1 MLRDAWKIYKQSGD
15 ANADEHKVTKLAKWV
30 QSVNIPGTMMYFPSI
45 GTKISVLFTIPLGFA
60 TGLLAATIA
69 VGGFIGVPALMYVL
83 GVPALM
89 ASATELVI
97 AFVMGMGGTI
107 KYAISGYVDV
117 RLAMIILAGSLFGVQ
132 LGAIGTTYVKDF
144 MVKVV
149 MGIIM
154 MLVLVSR
161 GLKVPVY
168 LAEIGEID
176 PLSPSMVSFLDI
188 TSYIMLIAALAV
200 GAFIILYALV
210 SGYLKHSRELATES
224 ALVEQSKSAVAE
236 TFPTEITQLSPIG
249 RFERILFANDNSEFG
264 VGAKREAIRLVQRI
278 GGDLSIISVIVN
290 HSADEFMTHQSF
302 EKEGQDAIDNL
313 EVVKSQAIDAGIDC
327 TISVHQGENIT
338 NEIISASEEKHSD
351 LIVIGRR
358 GKKGLLQSMMGDRT
372 NEIVYRSSCS
382 VLVVPKTAEIK
393 GKSILLAVVDG
404 SHYSDMAAVAAGKLA
419 IHLNAPIIVLSV
431 TSAKL
436 KDDAKAIVARI
447 CHFLRDD
454 GVTVESKVVVN
465 DKYATTIVETAK
477 NTNSDLIV
485 VASQGCAERQ
495 KALLGTSVSKRVIAT
510 AECAVLVVKT

>member
-1 MLRDAWKIYKQSGD
+1 
-15 ANADEHKVTKLAKWV
+15 
-30 QSVNIPGTMMYFPSI
+30 
-45 GTKISVLFTIPLGFA
+45 
-60 TGLLAATIA
+60 
-69 VGGFIGVPALMYVL
+69 
-83 GVPALM
+83 
-89 ASATELVI
+89 
-97 AFVMGMGGTI
+97 
-107 KYAISGYVDV
+107 
-117 RLAMIILAGSLFGVQ
+117 MIILAGSLFGVQ

-149 MGIIM
+149 MGVIM

-176 PLSPSMVSFLDI
+176 PLSPSLVSFLDI

-210 SGYLKHSRELATES
+210 SGYRKHTRKLAAES
-224 ALVEQSKSAVAE
+224 AGLVEQSKSKVTE
-236 TFPTEITQLSPIG
+236 VFPTETTQLSPIG

-278 GGDLSIISVIVN
+278 GGNLSIISVIVN
-290 HSADEFMTHQSF
+290 HSANEFMAQRTF
-302 EKEGQDAIDNL
+302 EKESQDAIDNL

-358 GKKGLLQSMMGDRT
+358 GKKGLLQSIMGDRT
-372 NEIVYRSSCS
+372 NEIIYRSSCS
-382 VLVVPKTAEIK
+382 VLVVPKAAKIK
-393 GKSILLAVVDG
+393 GKSILLAVADG
-404 SHYSDMAAVAAGKLA
+404 SHSSDMAAVAAGKLA
-419 IHLNAPIIVLSV
+419 IHLNAPLIVLSV

-436 KDDAKAIVARI
+436 KEDAEAIVARI

-465 DKYATTIVETAK
+465 EKSATTIVETAK
-477 NTNSDLIV
+477 NIKSDLIV
-485 VASQGCAERQ
+485 VGSQGCADLQ
-495 KALLGTSVSKRVIAT
+495 KTLLGTSVSKRVIGT